1 MGEWIELKA
10 QDGAAVS
17 AWLATPAEPAR
28 GAVVVVQEIFGVNHH
43 IRSVADRFAAAGYLA
58 VAPAI
63 FDRVERGVELDY
75 NDEGRTRGMAIVGKV
90 DREAA
95 LLDVAAAV
103 ERVAAA
109 GKVAV
114 VGFCYGGTIAW
125 LASARIPGVGAA
137 VGYYG
142 GGVIG
147 LNDLQPR
154 APTMLH
160 FGERDAHIPVAG
172 VKQVE
177 AAHPAVPVHLYPA
190 DHGFNCDE
198 RASYDAPSAALA
210 WRRTLDFLGQHL
222 G

>member
-43 IRSVADRFAAAGYLA
+43 IRSVADRFAEAGYLA

-63 FDRVERGVELDY
+63 FDRVERGVELGY
-75 NDEGRTRGMAIVGKV
+75 NDEGRARGMAIVGKV

-147 LNDLQPR
+147 LKDLQPR

-160 FGERDAHIPVAG
+160 FGERDAHIPVTG